1 MLKDEI
7 MSYKVTVLGAGL
19 AGCEAALWLAGKGV
33 QVTLYEQ
40 KPTHFSPAHKSAGF
54 AELICSNSLK
64 AERLDS
70 ASGLLKEEMRR
81 MGSQLLEAA
90 EEARVAAGGALA
102 VDRDAFSA
110 AVTRRVEECPNI
122 TVVREQVEHIDESAP
137 ILVAT
142 GPLTDGALA
151 DEIGRL
157 TGDERLHFYDA
168 VAPIVT
174 AESLDYNKVFAA
186 SRYDRGE
193 ADYLNCPFNKA
204 EYEAFHAALA
214 SAERAPLHAFDAGA
228 EQGAQPD
235 PDAHGKKADTV
246 TVEGVSSPD
255 YPLQKKRHSVEYL
268 RTIQHLRPRTN
279 LFSAAFRV
287 RSAAAYAVHE
297 FFQSRGFVYV
307 NTPIIT
313 GSDCEGAG
321 EMFQVTTLDL
331 ENPPRTPDG
340 KVDYSKDFFG
350 KKTSLTVSGQL
361 NAENFAMAFGDVY
374 TFGPTFRAEN
384 SNTAR
389 HAAEFWMIEPE
400 MAFCDLDGDLEVME
414 AMVKHIIRRVMERCP
429 DDLAFF
435 NSFVDKGLLERLQHV
450 ESSDF
455 GRVTYTEAVKLLK
468 ESGQK
473 FDYPVE
479 WGIDLQTEHER
490 YLTEQI
496 FKRPVFVTD
505 YPQEIKAFYMRLND
519 DGKTVAAADCLVPG
533 IGEIIGG
540 SQREERIEL
549 LEKRIREL
557 GMNPEDYWWYCDLR
571 RYGSC
576 RHAGFGLGF
585 ERMVMYLTGIGNIR
599 DVELHPRTV
608 GNADF

>member
-1 MLKDEI
+1 
-7 MSYKVTVLGAGL
+7 MSNYKVTVLGAGL

-174 AESLDYNKVFAA
+174 AESLNYNKVFAA

-214 SAERAPLHAFDAGA
+214 SAERAPLHDFDAGA

-246 TVEGVSSPD
+246 TVYEGCMPIEVNARRGFDTLRFGILKPIGLPD
-255 YPLQKKRHSVEYL
+255 PKTGKDPYAVLQLRRDNANGTLYNLVGCQTHLKFGEQKRVFSMIPALKNAEFVRYGVMHRNTFLDAPRVLDAGLFLKEHPNVFFAGQITGFEGYMESAACGLLAARSIYARLEGRQLPPPPVDTMCGALIQYLTTENKHFQPMGANMGILPPLPAES
-268 RTIQHLRPRTN
+268 RPRDKR
-279 LFSAAFRV
+279 LR
-287 RSAAAYAVHE
+287 YMAVAE
-297 FFQSRGFVYV
+297 RAVASFQ
-307 NTPIIT
+307 
-313 GSDCEGAG
+313 
-321 EMFQVTTLDL
+321 QW
-331 ENPPRTPDG
+331 
-340 KVDYSKDFFG
+340 
-350 KKTSLTVSGQL
+350 L
-361 NAENFAMAFGDVY
+361 NE
-374 TFGPTFRAEN
+374 
-384 SNTAR
+384 TA
-389 HAAEFWMIEPE
+389 
-400 MAFCDLDGDLEVME
+400 L
-414 AMVKHIIRRVMERCP
+414 
-429 DDLAFF
+429 
-435 NSFVDKGLLERLQHV
+435 
-450 ESSDF
+450 
-455 GRVTYTEAVKLLK
+455 
-468 ESGQK
+468 
-473 FDYPVE
+473 
-479 WGIDLQTEHER
+479 
-490 YLTEQI
+490 
-496 FKRPVFVTD
+496 
-505 YPQEIKAFYMRLND
+505 
-519 DGKTVAAADCLVPG
+519 
-533 IGEIIGG
+533 
-540 SQREERIEL
+540 
-549 LEKRIREL
+549 
-557 GMNPEDYWWYCDLR
+557 
-571 RYGSC
+571 
-576 RHAGFGLGF
+576 
-585 ERMVMYLTGIGNIR
+585 
-599 DVELHPRTV
+599 
-608 GNADF
+608 